1 MEDALA
7 GPDRASRD
15 AEYSSQLENGTWELT
30 HLPPGKQAYDSKWV
44 VRIKTDEAG
53 KVDVYKSRLVVKG
66 FQQKEGVDYNEVF
79 APTAKA
85 PTLRVLLAGAAVC
98 GWHIQQMDVKT
109 AFLYGDIKEEIY
121 MKQPSGYDDGSGRVC
136 RLKKAIYGLKQA
148 PRCWYEKLSGALE
161 EIGFHASS
169 CDESLF
175 ILQEKGKQV
184 LLLVYVDDLLLFSS
198 DLLLINKVEG
208 ELKTRFKCKSMGAAH
223 YYLGMHIER
232 DPCHSWVKLHQ
243 EKYIGSLVERYVVD
257 KKRRVATP
265 LPADFK
271 LVKAAEGGV
280 DRAEQQQ
287 FQSLVGAL
295 LYAGVHTRPDTS
307 FAVGQLARVVQNPSE
322 EQLYAAERV
331 VQYLGSTRT
340 IGVQYSP
347 SAQRSQ
353 KGVELLWKQ
362 GEQLGERKLF
372 LTCFTDATWA
382 SEEEDSSSV
391 GGYWCVV
398 GGGPVS
404 WKSKKQNE
412 TALSSAES
420 EYIAMFH
427 GVKEVI

>member
-1 MEDALA
+1 
-7 GPDRASRD
+7 
-15 AEYSSQLENGTWELT
+15 
-30 HLPPGKQAYDSKWV
+30 
-44 VRIKTDEAG
+44 
-53 KVDVYKSRLVVKG
+53 
-66 FQQKEGVDYNEVF
+66 
-79 APTAKA
+79 
-85 PTLRVLLAGAAVC
+85 
-98 GWHIQQMDVKT
+98 
-109 AFLYGDIKEEIY
+109 
-121 MKQPSGYDDGSGRVC
+121 
-136 RLKKAIYGLKQA
+136 
-148 PRCWYEKLSGALE
+148 
-161 EIGFHASS
+161 
-169 CDESLF
+169 
-175 ILQEKGKQV
+175 
-184 LLLVYVDDLLLFSS
+184 
-198 DLLLINKVEG
+198 
-208 ELKTRFKCKSMGAAH
+208 
-223 YYLGMHIER
+223 MHIER

-340 IGVQYSP
+340 IGVQYSA

-427 GVKEVI
+427 GVKEVIWLRCLLEEIGHEQRCPTPVFCDNKSAIAMALNPVLHGLNKHMRVRWHWLRNEVKRGTIYPIHISTTKQPADMLTKRLAEEPHWKCMSLRGMCMN